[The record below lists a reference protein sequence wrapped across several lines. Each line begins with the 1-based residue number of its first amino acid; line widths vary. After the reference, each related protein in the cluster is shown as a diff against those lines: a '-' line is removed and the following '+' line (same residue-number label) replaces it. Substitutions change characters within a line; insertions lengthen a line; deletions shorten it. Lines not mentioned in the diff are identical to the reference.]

1 MPPLTLKFGSKAPK
15 KEPIPSPSTPATPL
29 TAAPKLKLKFGTSSQ
44 TPAPAPPPSAT
55 SKPATNGKPKP
66 ARKTKPTPKKR
77 ALEIEPDSDDNE
89 EPAAARQPPIKKIK
103 LKASAPS
110 APIIHLRAKGKPPKR
125 PKGVGYDSEADDREI
140 DPTLSEAIILR
151 MEPGEDCDIL
161 RQAVAHNNFGSRKHG
176 GVDVRLRFLR
186 SDGRRAIISIQGRHY
201 AAILVDLPCVI
212 EAMKSW
218 FPKQGWMKSADVCQ
232 MLMVLGRVEKEEEAA
247 SFPLRGVDTGELDE
261 KTWQWAHG
269 VTPPM
274 RWVRKR
280 RFRKRISVRT
290 VMEVEAEV
298 EALLKAD
305 EEAGG
310 NSRFELVDERRLEQE
325 ASAMESEEYE
335 DREEDAEGEDNQG
348 EFIETVEGGEED
360 EAAAAARLAA
370 EMEADMMGDDEDPS
384 PNPSAAP
391 QSTLPSFSS
400 PHPTQETTAV
410 PSTPAT
416 PNDSFGAS
424 PLAAASPT
432 DNAPTPGAQ
441 TSSAAEEEEEE
452 DEDDDE
458 EESSDED
465 EDEDVDEEQRERQ
478 QDLQRQREEIADLEA
493 VIRRDT
499 EKVAAQGNVLLRRRM
514 LEKIRGYEKEVE
526 IKRASMGL
534 GDGGEV

>member
-15 KEPIPSPSTPATPL
+15 KEPISSPSTPITPS
-29 TAAPKLKLKFGTSSQ
+29 TAAPKLKLKFGSSSQ
-44 TPAPAPPPSAT
+44 APAPPAAPPAT
-55 SKPATNGKPKP
+55 STPATNSKPKP

-77 ALEIEPDSDDNE
+77 ALEVEPDSEDGE
-89 EPAAARQPPIKKIK
+89 EPAAAKQPPIKRIK

-110 APIIHLRAKGKPPKR
+110 APMIHLRAKGKPPKR
-125 PKGVGYDSEADDREI
+125 PKGVGYDSEADDRET

-161 RQAVAHNNFGSRKHG
+161 RQAVTHNNFGSRKHG

-247 SFPLRGVDTGELDE
+247 NFPLRGVDTGELDE

-310 NSRFELVDERRLEQE
+310 SSRFELIDERRLEQE

-335 DREEDAEGEDNQG
+335 DREEDAEGEEGQG
-348 EFIETVEGGEED
+348 EYIETVEGGEED

-370 EMEADMMGDDEDPS
+370 EMEADMMGDDDPS
-384 PNPSAAP
+384 PNQSAP
-391 QSTLPSFSS
+391 QPSTGPSLTS
-400 PHPTQETTAV
+400 PHATQDTTTALL
-410 PSTPAT
+410 STPAT
-416 PNDSFGAS
+416 PADSFNAY
-424 PLAAASPT
+424 PLPAASPT
-432 DNAPTPGAQ
+432 NTAPTPGAQ
-441 TSSAAEEEEEE
+441 TSSAAEEEEE
-452 DEDDDE
+452 DEEEEE

-499 EKVAAQGNVLLRRRM
+499 EKVATQGNVLLRRRM
-514 LEKIRGYEKEVE
+514 LEKIRGYEMEVE

-534 GDGGEV
+534 GGGGVV